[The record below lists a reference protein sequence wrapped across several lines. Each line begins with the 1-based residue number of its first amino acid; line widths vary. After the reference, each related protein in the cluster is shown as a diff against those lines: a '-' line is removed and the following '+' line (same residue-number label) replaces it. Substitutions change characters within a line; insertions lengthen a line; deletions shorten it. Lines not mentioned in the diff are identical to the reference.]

1 VLKGRVTFTI
11 DGQEEVMEPGD
22 AFYIPPGHLQRAE
35 AGTEYLQFSP
45 AREMAQVEQQV
56 MKNMQEMQGGAV
68 E

>member
-1 VLKGRVTFTI
+1 
-11 DGQEEVMEPGD
+11 MEPGD